1 LLRAIVLTIV
11 EHEEPATARLVAAT
25 CYTAKGADAL
35 RRLMPILIE
44 EYVVHEV
51 VEKVKEHFF
60 DVIFLSDFRRLMAQF
75 LDLCVIVNRLAC
87 PPAAAANAISS
98 ASSALTSYSSWSA
111 GRECRSRRIT

>member
-51 VEKVKEHFF
+51 AEKVKEHFF
-60 DVIFLSDFRRLMAQF
+60 DAIFLSDF
-75 LDLCVIVNRLAC
+75 
-87 PPAAAANAISS
+87 AALWRSFS
-98 ASSALTSYSSWSA
+98 TFAS
-111 GRECRSRRIT
+111 

>member
-1 LLRAIVLTIV
+1 MLGPIVLTIV

-60 DVIFLSDFRRLMAQF
+60 DAIFLSDFRRLMAR
-75 LDLCVIVNRLAC
+75 NRQAPRDPSCGRSSESERNERLGQLVRGLLLQEHGPGAS
-87 PPAAAANAISS
+87 ARLNAW
-98 ASSALTSYSSWSA
+98 A
-111 GRECRSRRIT
+111 